1 MNCRVAVLVFLMLS
15 LAFVRAAD
23 EPKKPI
29 LLLSRDAKISS
40 NLTRYSSTGTGGVSI
55 GGLVD
60 KTGFIDFELN
70 VEPGKYRLNVSLRPL
85 GGGGYLLAK
94 VGDGPTVRRS
104 VPKGV
109 YSDKPQE
116 FRFTEIEIP
125 KDATKLRFSGENIS
139 QPGIGYFNHAELIW
153 VASLPALSKAK
164 SPLQLAAEKEKALKE
179 AEAAKQAQELRDN
192 LKGTT
197 WSFCYNHNFE
207 EYRTTLVFD
216 IDGNLGFSGSPGRS
230 YKVVDSRTIDIIY
243 SSSSGMAFSRLRFAD
258 DMGSFKSNLEEGIR
272 QPRSGRLLKVL
283 GATGDRPAQPGETQV
298 KSPTEMQAEKEKLT
312 NATPA
317 ALREALVASI
327 KGTSWSWYGS
337 GDFSGKAYTMSF
349 NANGTMSLPWD
360 KNSRI
365 KVVDGK
371 TIDVFYGQKD
381 FWRLQFSDDFKSFKS
396 DLSVGM
402 REPKSGRRK

>member
-1 MNCRVAVLVFLMLS
+1 
-15 LAFVRAAD
+15 
-23 EPKKPI
+23 
-29 LLLSRDAKISS
+29 
-40 NLTRYSSTGTGGVSI
+40 
-55 GGLVD
+55 
-60 KTGFIDFELN
+60 
-70 VEPGKYRLNVSLRPL
+70 
-85 GGGGYLLAK
+85 
-94 VGDGPTVRRS
+94 
-104 VPKGV
+104 
-109 YSDKPQE
+109 
-116 FRFTEIEIP
+116 
-125 KDATKLRFSGENIS
+125 
-139 QPGIGYFNHAELIW
+139 
-153 VASLPALSKAK
+153 
-164 SPLQLAAEKEKALKE
+164 
-179 AEAAKQAQELRDN
+179 
-192 LKGTT
+192 
-197 WSFCYNHNFE
+197 
-207 EYRTTLVFD
+207 
-216 IDGNLGFSGSPGRS
+216 
-230 YKVVDSRTIDIIY
+230 
-243 SSSSGMAFSRLRFAD
+243 MAFSRLRFAD